1 MEELDANGDGEI
13 DFHEFMAMMSNQ
25 DLRDPTGTFVQVT
38 ARLC

>member
-25 DLRDPTGTFVQVT
+25 EPLSPNSEAAKAG
-38 ARLC
+38 